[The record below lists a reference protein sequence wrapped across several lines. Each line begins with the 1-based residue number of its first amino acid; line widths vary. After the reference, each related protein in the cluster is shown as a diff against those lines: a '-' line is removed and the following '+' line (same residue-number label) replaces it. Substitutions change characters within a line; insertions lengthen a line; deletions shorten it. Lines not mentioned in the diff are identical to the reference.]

1 MPRPLLTRLLL
12 FIKEETF
19 IFIISLTLSLRN
31 TFLFFNK
38 DYIPSLLKA
47 NYWYLLNM
55 LLLSLLYIMYSL

>member
-38 DYIPSLLKA
+38 DYIPSLLKV
-47 NYWYLLNM
+47 NYWYLLNT
-55 LLLSLLYIMYSL
+55 LLLSLLYIMYTL